1 MSEEIAR
8 IAIALIAVLGMI
20 GGGAMLAKRMGFAAP
35 GGALGGKKRLSVV
48 ETMALDARRRVAI
61 IRCDDAEHLIMLGAS
76 GETVVASDIKSLAE
90 TIQTPAEEQ
99 SAREASPTPSGAP
112 GATVRNAA

>member
-8 IAIALIAVLGMI
+8 IVISLVAVLGMI
-20 GGGAMLAKRMGFAAP
+20 GGGALIAKRMGFAAP

-61 IRCDDAEHLIMLGAS
+61 IKCDDAEHLIMLGAS
-76 GETVVASDIKSLAE
+76 GETLVASDINGAADAMTVSETKPAPQTRLAD
-90 TIQTPAEEQ
+90 
-99 SAREASPTPSGAP
+99 SP
-112 GATVRNAA
+112 GATAQNAA

>member
-8 IAIALIAVLGMI
+8 IVISLVAVLGMI
-20 GGGAMLAKRMGFAAP
+20 GGGALIAKRMGFAAP

-61 IRCDDAEHLIMLGAS
+61 IKCDDAEHLIMLGAS
-76 GETVVASDIKSLAE
+76 GETLVAADISSSVDAATAPE
-90 TIQTPAEEQ
+90 TAH
-99 SAREASPTPSGAP
+99 AP
-112 GATVRNAA
+112 EVQRADSTETAAKNAA

>member
-8 IAIALIAVLGMI
+8 IVISLVAVLGMI
-20 GGGAMLAKRMGFAAP
+20 GGGALIAKRMGFAAP

-61 IRCDDAEHLIMLGAS
+61 IKCDDTEHLIMLGAS
-76 GETVVASDIKSLAE
+76 GETVIAADI
-90 TIQTPAEEQ
+90 
-99 SAREASPTPSGAP
+99 RSGASAAAISETAP
-112 GATVRNAA
+112 APEATIVGRTETSTQNAA

>member
-8 IAIALIAVLGMI
+8 IVISLVAVLGMI
-20 GGGAMLAKRMGFAAP
+20 GGGALIAKRMGFAAP

-61 IRCDDAEHLIMLGAS
+61 IKCDDTEHLIMLGAS
-76 GETVVASDIKSLAE
+76 GETLVAADIRSDAGAITASETAPAPEAMVVGRTE
-90 TIQTPAEEQ
+90 TSTQ
-99 SAREASPTPSGAP
+99 
-112 GATVRNAA
+112 NAA

>member
-8 IAIALIAVLGMI
+8 IVISLVAVLGMI
-20 GGGAMLAKRMGFAAP
+20 GGGALIAKRMGFAAP

-61 IRCDDAEHLIMLGAS
+61 IKCDDTEHLIMLGAS
-76 GETVVASDIKSLAE
+76 GETLVASDISSGADAMTAAE
-90 TIQTPAEEQ
+90 TTHAP
-99 SAREASPTPSGAP
+99 EAQFADSTEA
-112 GATVRNAA
+112 AAQNAA

>member
-8 IAIALIAVLGMI
+8 IVISLVAVLGMI
-20 GGGAMLAKRMGFAAP
+20 GGGALIAKRMGFAAP

-61 IRCDDAEHLIMLGAS
+61 IKCDDAEHLIMLGAS
-76 GETVVASDIKSLAE
+76 GETLVAADIRGDTSAIAASE
-90 TIQTPAEEQ
+90 TAPAPETTIVG
-99 SAREASPTPSGAP
+99 RTEASTQ
-112 GATVRNAA
+112 NAA

>member
-8 IAIALIAVLGMI
+8 IVISLVAVLGMI
-20 GGGAMLAKRMGFAAP
+20 GGGALIAKRMGFAAP

-61 IRCDDAEHLIMLGAS
+61 IKCDDTEHLIMLGAS
-76 GETVVASDIKSLAE
+76 GETLVAADIKGGADATAVSEAASAPTKTLADS
-90 TIQTPAEEQ
+90 P
-99 SAREASPTPSGAP
+99 EATA
-112 GATVRNAA
+112 RNAA